1 MHLGTASGKKKIV
14 WRCINRLD
22 YGKKYCHN
30 SPSIE
35 ESVLQKAI
43 MEVIM
48 KIAIQNTNVMN
59 TLKLHIGMGL
69 TGENEEDNILDIQVK
84 IAEIDAE
91 FKRMLDCVSAET
103 MDAFD
108 DEKATRL
115 MNEKSELQQQLAH
128 YDSLQQ
134 QRENTKSRLDDIC
147 TILDGLKN
155 HPMKYDDQIVRQLLE
170 CVVVESKEKIKIIF
184 SGGVEVE
191 EKIS

>member
-1 MHLGTASGKKKIV
+1 
-14 WRCINRLD
+14 
-22 YGKKYCHN
+22 
-30 SPSIE
+30 
-35 ESVLQKAI
+35 
-43 MEVIM
+43 M
-48 KIAIQNTNVMN
+48 KIAMQNTDVMN

-69 TGENEEDNILDIQVK
+69 TVENDEDNMLDIQVK

-134 QRENTKSRLDDIC
+134 QRENTKSRIDDIC
-147 TILDGLKN
+147 TILNGLKN
-155 HPMKYDDQIVRQLLE
+155 HPMKYDDQLVRQLLE

-184 SGGVEVE
+184 SGGMEIE
-191 EKIS
+191 QKFN

>member
-1 MHLGTASGKKKIV
+1 
-14 WRCINRLD
+14 
-22 YGKKYCHN
+22 
-30 SPSIE
+30 
-35 ESVLQKAI
+35 
-43 MEVIM
+43 MEAIM
-48 KIAIQNTNVMN
+48 KIAIQNTDVMN

-91 FKRMLDCVSAET
+91 FKRMLDYISAET

-134 QRENTKSRLDDIC
+134 QRENAKSRLDDIC

-155 HPMKYDDQIVRQLLE
+155 QPMEYDDQIVRQLLE

-191 EKIS
+191 EELN

>member
-1 MHLGTASGKKKIV
+1 MYDGQAFPAYVYEKSGKKKIV

-30 SPSIE
+30 SPSVE

-43 MEVIM
+43 MEAIM
-48 KIAIQNTNVMN
+48 KIAIQNTDVMN
-59 TLKLHIGMGL
+59 MLKLHMGMGL
-69 TGENEEDNILDIQVK
+69 MCENEEYNILDIRVR

-103 MDAFD
+103 IDVFD

-155 HPMKYDDQIVRQLLE
+155 HPMEYDDQIVR
-170 CVVVESKEKIKIIF
+170 
-184 SGGVEVE
+184 
-191 EKIS
+191 

>member
-1 MHLGTASGKKKIV
+1 
-14 WRCINRLD
+14 
-22 YGKKYCHN
+22 
-30 SPSIE
+30 
-35 ESVLQKAI
+35 
-43 MEVIM
+43 M
-48 KIAIQNTNVMN
+48 KIAIQNTDVMN

-134 QRENTKSRLDDIC
+134 QRENTKS
-147 TILDGLKN
+147 ILDGLKN
-155 HPMKYDDQIVRQLLE
+155 HPMKYDDQLVRQLLE
-170 CVVVESKEKIKIIF
+170 CVVIESKEKIKVIF
-184 SGGVEVE
+184 SGGMEIE
-191 EKIS
+191 QKFN

>member
-1 MHLGTASGKKKIV
+1 
-14 WRCINRLD
+14 
-22 YGKKYCHN
+22 
-30 SPSIE
+30 
-35 ESVLQKAI
+35 
-43 MEVIM
+43 MEAIM

-59 TLKLHIGMGL
+59 TLKLHLGMGL

-103 MDAFD
+103 IEAFD

-155 HPMKYDDQIVRQLLE
+155 RPMEYDNQIVRQLLE
-170 CVVVESKEKIKIIF
+170 CVVLESKEKIKIIF
-184 SGGVEVE
+184 SGGMEVE
-191 EKIS
+191 EKLN